1 MNILLKKWPF
11 KIGLIAYVMSFV
23 VNSYAEEVNH
33 DIKTSILP
41 SLKPA
46 FVQHAYVLPPGKFAA
61 SISHRIAKI
70 EGNGDF
76 FKNGDV
82 NQAVFKD
89 LTVERHFTDVNF
101 LYGFDL
107 KNKYLRDF
115 TLRVNIPYLD
125 SQVNGFMHPNG
136 QQFLSFDVGART
148 QDIGDVGIFLKKN
161 VMYQGK
167 NPFSLAIVGGVFL
180 PTGNHNEKFGRNGQ
194 IKAKRPTPSNATA
207 TEGYDALQAENVA
220 NGVWGDKRC
229 FFHNF
234 NLAHRTVCDGPAT
247 GAGGAFGV
255 SAASQLSFSPGG
267 ADYENAFSGDF
278 PFNNGTFG
286 RFAGDGRLPS
296 VLQPGTGK
304 TSFLLGA
311 FFTRQ
316 FEPNHFLGQSA
327 LHFGLT
333 HKFVSKY
340 DGVDFGDS
348 TTYFISLVKPIH
360 QIGLSI
366 DLSLVGIDHENDFYE
381 GKNPQPS
388 IHTCNRL
395 DIDNSVEDCMNEGDE
410 ILLFDLIDRPS
421 FAGGFTGLVAP
432 SVILTSIPQFRLTL
446 SGIFRVIE
454 PDLGPAPAWAVRLGL
469 GYSF

>member
-1 MNILLKKWPF
+1 MNILLKKWSS
-11 KIGLIAYVMSFV
+11 KIGLLAYVMFSTS
-23 VNSYAEEVNH
+23 NSHAKEVNY
-33 DIKTSILP
+33 DLKTSIP
-41 SLKPA
+41 ASVKPA
-46 FVQHAYVLPPGKFAA
+46 FVQHAYVLPPGKFAT
-61 SISHRIAKI
+61 SISHRIVKI
-70 EGNGDF
+70 DGSSDF

-89 LTVERHFTDVNF
+89 LKVTRHFTNVSF
-101 LYGFDL
+101 FYGFDL
-107 KNKYLRDF
+107 KKKYLRDF

-125 SQVNGFMHPNG
+125 SQVEGFMHPNG
-136 QQFLSFDVGART
+136 QQFMSLDVSAKT
-148 QDIGDVGIFLKKN
+148 QEIGDIGIFLKKN

-167 NPFSLAIVGGVFL
+167 SPFSLAIVGAVFL

-194 IKAKRPTPSNATA
+194 IQAKRPTPSNATIA
-207 TEGYDALQAENVA
+207 EGYDALQAEKVA

-255 SAASQLSFSPGG
+255 SAASQHSFSPGG
-267 ADYENAFSGDF
+267 ANYDNAFVGDF

-296 VLQPGTGK
+296 ILQPGTGK
-304 TSFLLGA
+304 TSFLFGA
-311 FFTRQ
+311 FFTQQ
-316 FEPNHFLGQSA
+316 FEPNHLFGQSA
-327 LHFGLT
+327 IHFGFA

-340 DGVDFGDS
+340 DGVDFGDT

-360 QIGLSI
+360 QTGLSV

-381 GKNPQPS
+381 GKSPQLS
-388 IHTCNRL
+388 IHTCNKL
-395 DIDNSVEDCMNEGDE
+395 DIDNSVEDCINEGDE
-410 ILLFDLIDRPS
+410 ILRFNLIDRPS
-421 FAGGFTGLVAP
+421 FSGGFTGLVAP
-432 SVILTSIPQFRLTL
+432 SITLTSIPRFRLTL

-454 PDLGPAPAWAVRLGL
+454 PDLGPAPTWAVRLGL

>member
-1 MNILLKKWPF
+1 MNILPKKWLS
-11 KIGLIAYVMSFV
+11 KISLLAYIMFYSL
-23 VNSYAEEVNH
+23 NSYAEQVTH
-33 DIKTSILP
+33 DLKTSILP

-46 FVQHAYVLPPGKFAA
+46 LVQHAYVLPPGKLAT
-61 SISHRIAKI
+61 SISYKIAKI
-70 EGNGDF
+70 EGDGDF

-89 LTVERHFTDVNF
+89 LTVERHFTNVSLF
-101 LYGFDL
+101 YGFDL
-107 KNKYLRDF
+107 KQKYLHDF

-136 QQFLSFDVGART
+136 QQFMSLDVGART
-148 QDIGDVGIFLKKN
+148 QAIGDIGIFLKKN
-161 VMYQGK
+161 VSYQGK
-167 NPFSLAIVGGVFL
+167 SPFSLAIVGAVFL
-180 PTGNHNEKFGRNGQ
+180 PTGHHNEKFNHNGQ
-194 IKAKRPTPSNATA
+194 IAAKRPTPSNATIA
-207 TEGYDALQAENVA
+207 EGYDALQTENVA

-234 NLAHRTVCDGPAT
+234 NLTHRTVCDGPAT
-247 GAGGAFGV
+247 GAGGAYGV
-255 SAASQLSFSPGG
+255 SAASQLSFSAGG
-267 ADYENAFSGDF
+267 THYDKAFVGDF

-311 FFTRQ
+311 FFTHQ
-316 FEPNHFLGQSA
+316 FDLNHLLGQSA
-327 LHFGLT
+327 VHFGLT

-340 DGVDFGDS
+340 DGVNFGDT
-348 TTYFISLVKPIH
+348 TTYFISLVKPIY
-360 QIGLSI
+360 QTGLSI
-366 DLSLVGIDHENDFYE
+366 DLSLVGIDHENDYYE

-388 IHTCNRL
+388 IHSCNRL
-395 DIDNSVEDCMNEGDE
+395 DIDNSVEGCLNEGDE
-410 ILLFDLIDRPS
+410 ILLFNLIERPS
-421 FAGGFTGLVAP
+421 FSGGFTGLVAP
-432 SVILTSIPQFRLTL
+432 SLILTSIPRLRLTL
-446 SGIFRVIE
+446 SGIFRIIE